1 MKPDLNSFVI
11 GDPNKCIGCR
21 SCEVSCA
28 AVHRENNAGLT
39 VGNLDAPIT
48 PRLYFVKSQ
57 DTSSIIQCRHCEDA
71 PCASACPA
79 EAIKQV
85 DGSIIIDEKACI
97 GCKTCSL
104 VCPIGAIDLFPR
116 QVSEVVNGGVD
127 RKLMIMAYKCD
138 LCKDHGDTPSCVKA
152 CPKDALKLA
161 TLSEDKVDRNVKAA
175 LGLLELR
182 KKLSDK

>member
-28 AVHRENNAGLT
+28 AVHRENNQGST
-39 VGNLDAPIT
+39 IGTMDDTIT
-48 PRLYFVKSQ
+48 PRLFFVKSK
-57 DTSSIIQCRHCEDA
+57 DISSIIQCRHCEDA
-71 PCASACPA
+71 PCASSCPV
-79 EAIKQV
+79 EAITQI
-85 DGSIIIDEKACI
+85 DGSIIINDKACI

-116 QVSEVVNGGVD
+116 HANEDVNGGVD

-138 LCKDHGDTPSCVKA
+138 LCKDRGETPSCVKA
-152 CPKDALKLA
+152 CPKDALKVI
-161 TLSEDKVDRNVKAA
+161 TPSEDKSDRNIKAV
-175 LGLLELR
+175 LGLL
-182 KKLSDK
+182 KLK